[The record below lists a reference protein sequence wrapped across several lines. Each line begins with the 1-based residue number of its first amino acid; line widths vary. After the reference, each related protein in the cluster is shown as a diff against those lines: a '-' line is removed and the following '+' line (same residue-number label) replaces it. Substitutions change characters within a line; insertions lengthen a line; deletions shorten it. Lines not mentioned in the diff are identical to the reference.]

1 MMYSAV
7 TIALQTKTLSSAVIR
22 TASPS
27 FRKLCTFWMNP
38 CVEKSLRSFVNVFV
52 IDVSEADE
60 VEPTRDDPV
69 EDFGKLAIKILV
81 A

>member
-1 MMYSAV
+1 MGGVRDASGVLPYHGPAVSAPLGFQENV
-7 TIALQTKTLSSAVIR
+7 VHDDGVDAVDEEV
-22 TASPS
+22 PH
-27 FRKLCTFWMNP
+27 
-38 CVEKSLRSFVNVFV
+38 VFV